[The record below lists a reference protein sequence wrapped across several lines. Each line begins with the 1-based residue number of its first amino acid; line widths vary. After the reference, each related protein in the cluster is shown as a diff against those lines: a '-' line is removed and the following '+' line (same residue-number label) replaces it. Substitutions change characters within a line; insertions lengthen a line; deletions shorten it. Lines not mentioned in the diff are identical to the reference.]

1 MARILS
7 VVAVLTIGFL
17 SACGGGAPDIDV
29 VERHDM
35 GSIQKGQAASANLIV
50 RNTGKAPLDVQSVST
65 SCGCTTAV
73 MEPKTI
79 PAGGQGVLRVI
90 YDSNAHAEDMGP
102 IKRYVFV
109 ASNDPD
115 EGDVRIEFAVDV
127 LSARP
132 GDGQ

>member
-7 VVAVLTIGFL
+7 VVAVLTTGFL

-29 VERHDM
+29 VDRHDM

-50 RNTGKAPLDVQSVST
+50 RNTGKVPLDVQSVST
-65 SCGCTTAV
+65 SCGCTTAA

-79 PAGGQGVLRVI
+79 PAGGQGVLRVT

>member
-1 MARILS
+1 MRSVLS
-7 VVAVLTIGFL
+7 VITVVATVVL
-17 SACGGGAPDIDV
+17 SACVGGTPDIAV
-29 VERHDM
+29 VERHNM
-35 GSIQKGQAASANLIV
+35 GSIQKGLAVSASLIV
-50 RNTGKAPLDVQSVST
+50 RNAGKAPLDVQSVST

-102 IKRYVFV
+102 IKRYIFV

-115 EGDVRIEFAVDV
+115 EGEVRIEIAVDV
-127 LSARP
+127 VSARS
-132 GDGQ
+132 GEGR